1 MFCKKCGS
9 QLKPGDMFCPRCGM
23 RVGGQGQPRQQNMY
37 YEETSKENNGI
48 LYVMI
53 GVLVVLMISVVGFGG
68 YHLLK
73 SRNNSDEVQ
82 TTAEADKKS
91 ASAEEKKVQSITTT
105 EIPIATAT
113 ATPVPTATAVPVPTV
128 IATPVP
134 TAVPTVAPVQTGGY
148 YIFPNS
154 SSSYLSYAQVD
165 ALSLYEMYLARNEI
179 YAKHGRIFKNSD
191 LQQYFGSQ
199 SWYVPMYSPETFDEG
214 VFNAYEK
221 ENIKLIKS
229 VEQSYGSP
237 YL

>member
-1 MFCKKCGS
+1 MFCKNCGN
-9 QLKPGDMFCPRCGM
+9 QLKSGDMFCPQCGM
-23 RVGGQGQPRQQNMY
+23 RVSGQEQPRGQNVY
-37 YEETSKENNGI
+37 FEEESRGNNGI
-48 LYVMI
+48 LYTLI
-53 GVLVVLMISVVGFGG
+53 GVLTALIISVLAFGG
-68 YHLLK
+68 YYLMK
-73 SRNNSDEVQ
+73 EKNNADSVQ
-82 TTAEADKKS
+82 TS
-91 ASAEEKKVQSITTT
+91 AKIEEEKVQSISATAISTPT
-105 EIPIATAT
+105 PIAT

-134 TAVPTVAPVQTGGY
+134 TAVPTAAPVQTGGY

>member
-1 MFCKKCGS
+1 MFCKNCGN
-9 QLKPGDMFCPRCGM
+9 QLKSGDMFCPQCGM
-23 RVGGQGQPRQQNMY
+23 RVSGQEQPRGQNVY
-37 YEETSKENNGI
+37 FEEESRGNNGI
-48 LYVMI
+48 LYTLI
-53 GVLVVLMISVVGFGG
+53 GVLTALIISVLAFGG
-68 YHLLK
+68 YYLMK
-73 SRNNSDEVQ
+73 EKKNADSVQ
-82 TTAEADKKS
+82 
-91 ASAEEKKVQSITTT
+91 ASAKIEEEKVQSIPATATPT
-105 EIPIATAT
+105 PIATAT
-113 ATPVPTATAVPVPTV
+113 PVATATAVPVPTV

-134 TAVPTVAPVQTGGY
+134 TAVPTTAPVQTGGY

>member
-1 MFCKKCGS
+1 MFCKNCGN
-9 QLKPGDMFCPRCGM
+9 QLKSGDMFCPRCGM
-23 RVGGQGQPRQQNMY
+23 RVEGQEQQRRQNAY
-37 YEETSKENNGI
+37 FEEESRGNNGI
-48 LYVMI
+48 LYTLI
-53 GVLVVLMISVVGFGG
+53 GVLTALIISVLAFGG
-68 YHLLK
+68 YYLMK
-73 SRNNSDEVQ
+73 EKNNADSVQ
-82 TTAEADKKS
+82 TS
-91 ASAEEKKVQSITTT
+91 AKIEEEKVQSISATAISTPT
-105 EIPIATAT
+105 PIAT

>member
-1 MFCKKCGS
+1 MFCKNCGN
-9 QLKPGDMFCPRCGM
+9 QLKSGDMFCPRCGM
-23 RVGGQGQPRQQNMY
+23 RVEGQEQQRRQNAY
-37 YEETSKENNGI
+37 FEEESRGNNGI
-48 LYVMI
+48 LYTLI
-53 GVLVVLMISVVGFGG
+53 GVLTALIISVLAFGG
-68 YHLLK
+68 YYLMK
-73 SRNNSDEVQ
+73 EKNNADSVQ
-82 TTAEADKKS
+82 TS
-91 ASAEEKKVQSITTT
+91 AKIEEEKVQSISATAISTPT
-105 EIPIATAT
+105 PIAT

-134 TAVPTVAPVQTGGY
+134 TAVPTAAPVQTGGY